1 MPTPTLSSLALIAA
15 LGADPAPSPSPT
27 QEALYRALVVRE
39 GAPTCAA
46 LAPLSPTL
54 VEDLVYLTEN
64 AKQPTWVG
72 IRAAECLLTEHQE
85 AALPVIIGWMGRTD
99 AKGFALVAL
108 EKPDRMPID
117 PAIDLAPVSSTQLNL
132 AKHFQLY
139 TSGVVGAL
147 NKKQKNIYDISSSF
161 PQC

>member
-15 LGADPAPSPSPT
+15 LGADPAPSPSPS

-72 IRAAECLLTEHQE
+72 IRAAECLLTEHHE
-85 AALPVIIGWMGRTD
+85 AALPVIIGWMGRSD
-99 AKGFALVAL
+99 AKGFALVAV
-108 EKPDRMPID
+108 EKLDRMPMD
-117 PAIDLAPVSSTQLNL
+117 RAMAVAQAGLAGPL
-132 AKHFQLY
+132 AETLRPRIARLPQAELA
-139 TSGVVGAL
+139 AL
-147 NKKQKNIYDISSSF
+147 ATPTTK
-161 PQC
+161 